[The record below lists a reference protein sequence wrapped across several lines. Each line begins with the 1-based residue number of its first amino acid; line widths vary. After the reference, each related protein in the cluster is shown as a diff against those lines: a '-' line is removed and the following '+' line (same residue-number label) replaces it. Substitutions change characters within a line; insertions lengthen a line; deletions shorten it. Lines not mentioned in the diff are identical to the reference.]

1 LIVDLNIDNRNVLVV
16 GAGIEGAKKVKSFVN
31 HNCNITVIGEK
42 VDQDIFDYEKTHGLH
57 LIQKKI
63 ENTDFLNG
71 FDNLFLIIATTNDKR
86 LNKQITDWAKNA
98 GILAYSTD
106 DPEKSDIAFMS
117 IITIEGS
124 IQIAISTSG
133 KSPIMT
139 KIIRGKIE
147 DAIKNIIWKS
157 DIDNIKIQEFARKYA
172 RKYIEKPQ
180 ERKEFLYKL
189 INNPE
194 LQDLLSKGNIDKVK
208 ERIINTLDKL
218 EDNKGR

>member
-1 LIVDLNIDNRNVLVV
+1 V
-16 GAGIEGAKKVKSFVN
+16 GAGTEGARKVKSLVN
-31 HNCNITVIGEK
+31 YNCNITVIGEN
-42 VDQDIFDYEKTHGLH
+42 VNQDVFDYEKTHGLH
-57 LIQKKI
+57 LIKKKI
-63 ENTDFLNG
+63 ENIDFLNG
-71 FDNLFLIIATTNDKR
+71 FDNLFLIIATTNDKQ
-86 LNKQITDWAKNA
+86 LNKKITNWAKNA

-106 DPEKSDIAFMS
+106 DPEESDIAFMS

-133 KSPIMT
+133 KSPIMA
-139 KIIRGKIE
+139 KIIKGKIE
-147 DAIKNIIWKS
+147 ESIKNIDWKS
-157 DIDNIKIQEFARKYA
+157 DIDNIKIQQVARKYA

>member
-1 LIVDLNIDNRNVLVV
+1 MVNRNVLVV
-16 GAGIEGAKKVKSFVN
+16 GAGTEGSKKVKSLVN
-31 HNCNITVIGEK
+31 YNCSITVIGEK
-42 VDQDIFDYEKTHGLH
+42 VNQDILNYEKMHKLH

-63 ENTDFLNG
+63 ESMDFLNS
-71 FDNLFLIIATTNDKR
+71 FYNLFLIIATTNDKF
-86 LNKQITDWAKNA
+86 LNKEIINWAINA

-106 DPEKSDIAFMS
+106 DPEKSDIAFTS
-117 IITIEGS
+117 IITIDGS

-139 KIIRGKIE
+139 KIIKGKIE
-147 DAIKNIIWKS
+147 DAIKNIIGKS
-157 DIDNIKIQEFARKYA
+157 DIDNIKIQEFARTHAK
-172 RKYIEKPQ
+172 KYIEKPQ

-194 LQDLLSKGNIDKVK
+194 IQDLLSKGNIDKVK

>member
-1 LIVDLNIDNRNVLVV
+1 MV
-16 GAGIEGAKKVKSFVN
+16 GAGTEGTKKVKSLVN
-31 HNCNITVIGEK
+31 YNCSITVISEK
-42 VDQDIFDYEKTHGLH
+42 ANQDILNYEKTHKLH

-63 ENTDFLNG
+63 ESIDFLNS
-71 FDNLFLIIATTNDKR
+71 FNNLFLIIATTNDKS
-86 LNKQITDWAKNA
+86 LNKEIINWAMNA

-106 DPEKSDIAFMS
+106 DPEKSDIAFTS
-117 IITIEGS
+117 IITIDGS

-139 KIIRGKIE
+139 KIIKGKIE
-147 DAIKNIIWKS
+147 DAIKNIIGKS
-157 DIDNIKIQEFARKYA
+157 DIDNIKIQEFARTHAK
-172 RKYIEKPQ
+172 KYIEKPQ

-194 LQDLLSKGNIDKVK
+194 IQDLLSKGNIDKVK

>member
-1 LIVDLNIDNRNVLVV
+1 MVNRNVLVV
-16 GAGIEGAKKVKSFVN
+16 GAGTEGAKKVKSLVN
-31 HNCNITVIGEK
+31 YNCSITVIGEK
-42 VDQDIFDYEKTHGLH
+42 VNQDILNYEKMHKLH

-63 ENTDFLNG
+63 ESMDFLNS
-71 FDNLFLIIATTNDKR
+71 FYNLFLIIATTNDKF
-86 LNKQITDWAKNA
+86 LNKEIINWAINA

-106 DPEKSDIAFMS
+106 DPEKSDIAFTS
-117 IITIEGS
+117 IITIDGS

-139 KIIRGKIE
+139 KIIKGKIE
-147 DAIKNIIWKS
+147 DAIKNIIGKS
-157 DIDNIKIQEFARKYA
+157 DIDNIKIQEFARTHAK
-172 RKYIEKPQ
+172 KYIEKPQ

-194 LQDLLSKGNIDKVK
+194 IQDLLSKGNIDKVK